1 MKTSSVSSKLG
12 SNHLTWICLLLVGF
26 CKPITH
32 KLLPLGTC
40 LLQIL
45 YYFLI
50 QFFRIIYFVFIYFF
64 QILFFYFQIF
74 HFIYF
79 CFYKYL
85 NIRINSCPAYW
96 MLLPEKNQG
105 SGHYRNIF
113 QNLEK
118 IFLRNITGI
127 YFRIRRKYI
136 LVTLQGYTSEPGEN
150 IS

>member
-50 QFFRIIYFVFIYFF
+50 QFFRIIYFVFIFF
-64 QILFFYFQIF
+64 QIFFSIFKFFILFIF
-74 HFIYF
+74 V
-79 CFYKYL
+79 YKYL

-118 IFLRNITGI
+118 IFLRNLTGI
-127 YFRIRRKYI
+127 YFRTWRKYI
-136 LVTLQGYTSEPGEN
+136 LETLQEYTSEPGEN